1 MRSELWVNEGPW
13 MKWRVKAGVSRRQDL
28 ECWRPS
34 QVEWLRAAGPCGKKN
49 PRIFIYRQ
57 QAYRFQRQILLLA
70 RTEER
75 ILKRLDFLCERVAL
89 GTSKICVFVSVIFK
103 LLVMFGEHF
112 RYIYLYVYLL
122 VLPCTFPNAETVF
135 FYHGWEYLTESMVW
149 WMIASS
155 SQTIRFVKTWNN

>member
-1 MRSELWVNEGPW
+1 MSSEWTRGSGWNEE
-13 MKWRVKAGVSRRQDL
+13 WRRGEVEAQDL

-34 QVEWLRAAGPCGKKN
+34 PVEWLRAAGPCGKKN

-57 QAYRFQRQILLLA
+57 QTCRFQRQILLQA

-75 ILKRLDFLCERVAL
+75 IRKGLDFLCEWVAL

-103 LLVMFGEHF
+103 LLVMFGGHF
-112 RYIYLYVYLL
+112 RYIYLYIYLL
-122 VLPCTFPNAETVF
+122 VLPCTFPNAETMS

-149 WMIASS
+149 RMIASS